1 MVLSLP
7 QQMNSTTYD
16 FAIVGAG
23 AAGLH
28 LALAMLHDAFF
39 DDKKIIIID
48 KDAKEN
54 NDRTWCFWE
63 QSNGKWD
70 SIIEHK
76 WLAGNFVT
84 ANFSKSLNMASYQ
97 YKMLHGI
104 DFYNHAKSKI
114 KASSIVWVQDE
125 IAEITESENITVKG
139 LASTYLAKHV
149 FDSRID
155 KTFYNAND
163 NHIRLLQHFRGWY
176 IETEN
181 ECFDDALFTM
191 MDFRVKHKDSASFT
205 YVLPTSKRKALVE
218 FTLFTPALIGSD
230 EYDKILLQYINTILK
245 PGAYKITQIE
255 NGIIPMSNFP
265 FQKKNTK
272 CITKI
277 GTAGG
282 WVKPSSGYSF
292 KNAERFA
299 QAIVNNIKAGN
310 QPAKGIAISRFRKYD
325 TIFLDILANKNNLG
339 EAIFTQMYL
348 NNPAHQIFK
357 FLDEETSFVED
368 LKIISSFKPKPFIQ
382 AFFKQLF

>member
-1 MVLSLP
+1 
-7 QQMNSTTYD
+7 MNSTTYD

-23 AAGLH
+23 AAGIH
-28 LALAMLHDAFF
+28 VALAMLDDAFF
-39 DDKKIIIID
+39 DKKKIIIID
-48 KDAKEN
+48 KDSKEN

-63 QSNGKWD
+63 QGNGKWD

-84 ANFSKSLNMASYQ
+84 TNINKPLTMAGYQ

-104 DFYNHAKSKI
+104 DFYNHAKSKLS
-114 KASSIVWVQDE
+114 ASSIIWIQDDIVE
-125 IAEITESENITVKG
+125 INENNVSTLKG
-139 LASTYLAKHV
+139 KAATYSAKHI

-155 KTFYNAND
+155 KSFYNTND
-163 NHIRLLQHFRGWY
+163 NLIRLLQHFRGWF
-176 IETEN
+176 IETEKD
-181 ECFDDALFTM
+181 CFDDTSFTM
-191 MDFRVKHKDSASFT
+191 MDFRLKHKDSASFT

-218 FTLFTPALIGSD
+218 FTLFTPDLIASD
-230 EYDKILLQYINTILK
+230 EYDKTLIQYIDSILK
-245 PGAYKITQIE
+245 PGVYKINQIE

-265 FQKKNTK
+265 FHKKNTK
-272 CITKI
+272 GITKI

-299 QAIVNNIKAGN
+299 QAIVNNIKAGS
-310 QPAKGIAISRFRKYD
+310 QPSKGIAISRFRKYD

-339 EAIFTQMYL
+339 EQIFTEMYL
-348 NNPAHQIFK
+348 NNPTHKIFK
-357 FLDEETSFVED
+357 FLDEETSYTED